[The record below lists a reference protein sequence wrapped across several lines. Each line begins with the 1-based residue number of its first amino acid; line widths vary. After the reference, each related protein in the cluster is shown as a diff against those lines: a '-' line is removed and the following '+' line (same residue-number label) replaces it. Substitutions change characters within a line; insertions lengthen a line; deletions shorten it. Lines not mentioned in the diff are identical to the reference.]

1 MTKFI
6 HASYSVWLLILGPLA
21 FVFAIGP
28 EIDRRF
34 PVVEPFVIS
43 TIECNPANCVQIAG
57 WLEKRRDCRLVELYA
72 RVQSP
77 DHAIPRIVE
86 VEFLDRPKQ
95 QKISRP
101 VGEQFWGPWIIKAHD
116 GDMIELRA
124 THQCHPFWDT
134 KSTIAT
140 FEVVG

>member
-6 HASYSVWLLILGPLA
+6 HASYSIWLLILGPLA
-21 FVFAIGP
+21 FVFGIGP
-28 EIDRRF
+28 ALDRNF

-43 TIECNPANCVQIAG
+43 TQECNESVCVQITG

-72 RVQSP
+72 RVQAP
-77 DHAIPRIVE
+77 DHTIPRIVE
-86 VEFLDRPKQ
+86 VRFLDRPQQ

-101 VGEQFWGPWIIKAHD
+101 VGQQFWGPWQIAATT

-124 THQCHPFWDT
+124 THQCHPFWET
-134 KSTIAT
+134 KSTLAA
-140 FEVVG
+140 FEVI